1 MGLVWDFYLQDRTAK
16 SIINVLSYLLDLLKQ
31 NHDLKPEVIECD
43 NEITSRKSQ
52 VYQFIHSCR
61 IKVEPSAPYTQSQ
74 NGGAERSGGVIKEKI
89 RAMRGKLPTALWREV
104 VQAAVY
110 LYNRTLR
117 YNNKWKSP
125 YEALFKRKP
134 GQEHLRVYGC
144 KAFAMTTIAKRK
156 QQRLKRLDP
165 KAWIGYLVGYTSSN
179 IYRIWV
185 LLLNKVISIRDVI
198 FNEEEVFDGNLD
210 HLKDDVREVDLEE

>member
-1 MGLVWDFYLQDRTAK
+1 MRRFLEK
-16 SIINVLSYLLDLLKQ
+16 EKLL
-31 NHDLKPEVIECD
+31 
-43 NEITSRKSQ
+43 
-52 VYQFIHSCR
+52 
-61 IKVEPSAPYTQSQ
+61 KVEPSPPDTQDQ

-110 LYNRTLR
+110 LYNRTPR

-134 GQEHLRVYGC
+134 AQEHLRAYGC
-144 KAFAMTTIAKRK
+144 KAFAMTTTAKRK

-210 HLKDDVREVDLEE
+210 HLKDDVREVDLEELAN